1 MIIYMDFFWYILKRY
16 SQLLIPILLGSA
28 AFILVTGGKILW
40 PSNIDWLSDGDQIEA
55 LCAWEFFRYTP
66 VFQNPLGANYP
77 YGMGLGGSVIYGE
90 PLLIFA
96 FPFKLFSNL
105 LPTPF
110 QYGGIWILL
119 CFILQAIFSW
129 KLLEKITAN
138 QWLKSLGSIFFVL
151 SPAFL
156 ARCTAGA
163 FFGQW
168 LILAGMWF
176 YLSTRFRSFAWCLL
190 LCISSLVHAYLLFM
204 LLMLWAAD
212 LLKRIILIELTYQVI
227 IKFILLTAL
236 ILLVV
241 MWQAGYFMQHGGYV
255 APGLGLYRM
264 NLISFIDPFIKEGS
278 RILVPHSHTA
288 GDYEG
293 YSYLGFGIIIL
304 GIFGLAGFL
313 NLKKKQQIKIIVS
326 NVKKIAPILGVS
338 FLLMIFALSNRIVFG
353 QHELFQYE
361 LPEIFGIFRATG
373 RMALPIYYLIYLGIF
388 YLIVKCYRYPT
399 SIILILICLAIQIT
413 DLSKA
418 INKFKHFCN
427 KLHTYNCPLKSS
439 IWLQAANKY
448 KKIFY
453 TLPELDPDKWDW
465 RALARYAAFNK
476 LSINA
481 GYFARQNVELFNKK
495 KVALIN
501 KLIHGELDKDAFY
514 IVKDKNMLRFIVN
527 AKMNLSYKIC
537 KTDGYFLV
545 LPNWTENLNKTEQY
559 ELENYQGYILDTH
572 IFLRKIDEN
581 SKNNVILVKGWSAP
595 EENGTWTDG
604 NSLMVLQLDKKTDSD
619 LILTIEG
626 SPYINVE
633 HPTLE
638 VDIVVNHKNIEHVTY
653 NIGDSPSNKQVIIPK
668 SILNDNNALSIE
680 FKFKNAVSPKQLK
693 LSSDNRKLGLF
704 ILSLNLTKKISQ

>member
-1 MIIYMDFFWYILKRY
+1 MIIIYMDFFWYILKKY
-16 SQLLIPILLGSA
+16 SQFLIPIFLGIA

-40 PSNIDWLSDGDQIEA
+40 PSNINWLKEDAIEA

-77 YGMGLGGSVIYGE
+77 YGMGIGGSIIYQD
-90 PLLIFA
+90 PLFILT
-96 FPFKLFSNL
+96 FPFKLFSSL

-110 QYGGIWILL
+110 QYLGIWTFL
-119 CFILQAIFSW
+119 CFILQALFSW
-129 KLLEKITAN
+129 KLLEKITDN
-138 QWLKSLGSIFFVL
+138 QWVKFLGSIFFVL

-156 ARCTAGA
+156 SRYISGT
-163 FFGQW
+163 FFLGQW
-168 LILAGMWF
+168 LILAAIWL
-176 YLSTRFRSFAWCLL
+176 YLSLCFRSYAWCIL
-190 LCISSLVHAYLLFM
+190 LCISSLVHAYILFM
-204 LLMLWAAD
+204 LMGLWAAD
-212 LLKRIILIELTYQVI
+212 LLKRIILSELTYQKL
-227 IKFILLTAL
+227 IKHIFLTVL
-236 ILLVV
+236 ILLIV
-241 MWQAGYFMQHGGYV
+241 MWQAGYFMLHSGYV
-255 APGLGLYRM
+255 APGFGLYRM
-264 NLISFIDPFIKEGS
+264 NLLSFIDPFVSEWS
-278 RILVPHSHTA
+278 RILVAHSHTA

-293 YSYLGFGIIIL
+293 FSYLGLGIIIL
-304 GIFGLAGFL
+304 GIVGLAGFL
-313 NLKKKQQIKIIVS
+313 NLKKKRQIKIIFF
-326 NVKKIAPILGVS
+326 NIKKIAPLFGIS
-338 FLLMIFALSNRIVFG
+338 FLLMVFALSNNIVLG
-353 QHELFQYE
+353 RYELFQYK
-361 LPEIFGIFRATG
+361 LPEIVGIFRASG
-373 RMALPIYYLIYLGIF
+373 RMALPLYYLIYLGVF
-388 YLIVKCYRYPT
+388 YLIVRCYKKST
-399 SIILILICLAIQIT
+399 SILLIFICLALQIT
-413 DLSKA
+413 DSFKEF
-418 INKFKHFCN
+418 NKIRNLIK
-427 KLHTYNCPLKSS
+427 TQVYNSPLKASV
-439 IWLQAANKY
+439 WPKAAKKY

-453 TLPELDPDKWDW
+453 TLPALDPDKWDW
-465 RALARYAAFNK
+465 RALARYAAFNR

-537 KTDGYFLV
+537 KADGYFLV

-572 IFLRKIDEN
+572 IFLRKMDEN
-581 SKNNVILVKGWSAP
+581 SKNNVMLVKGWSAP

-604 NSLMVLQLDKKTDSD
+604 DSLMVLQLDKKTDSD
-619 LILTIEG
+619 LSLTIEG

-653 NIGDSPSNKQVIIPK
+653 NIDDSPSNKQVIIPK
-668 SILNDNNALSIE
+668 SILNDNNVLSIE